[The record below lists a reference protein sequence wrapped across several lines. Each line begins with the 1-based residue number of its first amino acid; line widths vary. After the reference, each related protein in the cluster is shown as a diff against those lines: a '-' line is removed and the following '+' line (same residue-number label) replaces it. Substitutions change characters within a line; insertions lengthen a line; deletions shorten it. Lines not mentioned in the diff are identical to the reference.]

1 MAIVKKLLHTRYR
14 VDDLKT
20 SVKFYT
26 EILGLTETRRH
37 KSPRGSELV
46 FLATPNSDEEIE
58 LCSYPSSG
66 GVQVQEDLTHLAF
79 EVESLTEFEKH
90 IQSLGVE
97 YSDGPHMKD
106 SGGGFAF
113 IDAPEGYEIELIE
126 KAPDSNGY

>member
-1 MAIVKKLLHTRYR
+1 MPKPENPKSTKSPFLLRRANPVARCYPA
-14 VDDLKT
+14 D
-20 SVKFYT
+20 
-26 EILGLTETRRH
+26 RH

-79 EVESLTEFEKH
+79 EVESLVEFEKH

-126 KAPDSNGY
+126 KVPDSSGY